1 MKFLLLLAVLC
12 QSSSPALVGAA
23 PFAPDQYQSDDGAL
37 LIEANGDYV
46 EPYFATKAL
55 IVAQDTGLD
64 VHEAA
69 ADWIKWGLAHQK
81 KDGRF
86 ERYCRKPG
94 EDWRPCG
101 AADADDSML
110 SLWLQLLYR
119 MAPDSGL
126 PAAWQASA
134 QNAQSQL
141 SRLRNGRLGVYR
153 VSSRNHVPLFMDN
166 VEVYSALQD
175 IARAKARFGD
185 EAGATA
191 TAKEAAKLASA
202 IQHVFWSKRAHW
214 YRSSMQNHQP
224 GFYPDVVAQV
234 YPWLAGLSGPGQEI
248 GAAWKEWKDRFG
260 QEWLNS
266 TSDPHPWGLV
276 ALAAL
281 QTGDNS
287 VVMCWLTRSESL
299 RYSSHWNILE
309 EAIFQAL
316 DSKFERQR
324 LADASACSRVLR
336 R

>member
-12 QSSSPALVGAA
+12 QSSSPALVAA
-23 PFAPDQYQSDDGAL
+23 PPFLPDQYQSDDGAL
-37 LIEANGDYV
+37 VIEANGDYV

-55 IVAQDTGLD
+55 IVAQDAGLD
-64 VHEAA
+64 VRNAA
-69 ADWIKWGLAHQK
+69 AGWIAWGLAHQE

-86 ERYCRKPG
+86 DRYCRKQN
-94 EDWRPCG
+94 EHWHSCG

-110 SLWLQLLYR
+110 ALWLQLLYR
-119 MAPDSGL
+119 MAPDHGL
-126 PAAWQASA
+126 PTAWQASA
-134 QNAQSQL
+134 RNAESQL

-175 IARAKARFGD
+175 IARAKSRFGD
-185 EAGATA
+185 ADGARETA
-191 TAKEAAKLASA
+191 RQADRLASA

-214 YRSSMQNHQP
+214 YRTSMQNHQP
-224 GFYPDVVAQV
+224 RFYPDVVAQV
-234 YPWLAGLSGPGQEI
+234 YPWLAGLNGPGQVI
-248 GAAWKEWKDRFG
+248 SVAWKDWKGRFG

-266 TSDPHPWGLV
+266 TYDPYPWGLV

-281 QTGDNS
+281 KTGDDS
-287 VVMCWLTRSESL
+287 VVMCWLARSESL
-299 RYSSHWNILE
+299 RYSVRWNILE

-316 DSKFERQR
+316 DNKFGRQR
-324 LADASACSRVLR
+324 LADASVCSRVMR